1 MASLTLRLTQVHRL
15 LLRKQHLSPPSTEAS
30 AKDLV
35 REVGGLHATGAAT
48 TYLSLWSRR
57 RGFTKKELQNALYDD
72 RTVAKVLCM
81 RNTLF
86 ILTKEL
92 LPVAYQATKQRRDT
106 LIDRYLRHYGMPRSR
121 YDQCCDMVR
130 DLLGTGAKT
139 AAEIKGD
146 LSDPDTN
153 LVVDLMPNDWH
164 LVRGQPR
171 GTWRSS
177 LHEYSTFEVW
187 YPDVD
192 LQSLTPEQARVE
204 LVEHYLSR
212 LGPASEDDIAWWA
225 SLPRSDV
232 RTALGSLG
240 DEVETVQIEGLG
252 SGYLLLSRDLHT
264 LESEPPEEHD
274 TFLLPTLDPYI
285 MGYKDRTR
293 FLDPARVNKVFDR
306 AGNALPTVWQ
316 DGRVIG
322 VWVEDSKQSA
332 LQVLLFN
339 NEADMRLA
347 RQLEERARRLSQ
359 FLEHDPPDV
368 QILRYPEDGYAQN
381 PFRVARKS

>member
-1 MASLTLRLTQVHRL
+1 MASLTLELIQVHRL
-15 LLRKQHLSPPSTEAS
+15 LLSKQHLAPPSTEAS
-30 AKDLV
+30 ARDLV
-35 REVGGLHATGAAT
+35 GELGGLHATGAAT

-57 RGFTKKELQNALYDD
+57 RGFTKAELQHALYDD
-72 RTVAKVLCM
+72 RSVAKVLCM

-92 LPVAYQATKQRRDT
+92 LPVAYQATTQRRDA
-106 LIDRYLRHYGMPRSR
+106 LIDRYLRHYGITRSR
-121 YDQCCDMVR
+121 YNQCCDMVR

-139 AAEIKGD
+139 AAEIKRE

-164 LVRGQPR
+164 LVRAQPR
-171 GTWRSS
+171 GTWRSN
-177 LHEYSTFEVW
+177 LHEYCAFEVW

-212 LGPASEDDIAWWA
+212 LGPASEADIAWWA
-225 SLPRSDV
+225 GFSKSDV

-240 DEVETVQIEGLG
+240 DEVERVRIEGLG
-252 SGYLLLSRDLHT
+252 GDYVLLSRELDT
-264 LESEPPEEHD
+264 LRSVPSGEHS
-274 TFLLPTLDPYI
+274 TFLLPALDPYI

-293 FLDPARVNKVFDR
+293 FLDPAQTNKVFDR

-316 DGRVIG
+316 DGHVIG
-322 VWVEDSKQSA
+322 VWVEDSKRSA
-332 LQVLLFN
+332 LQVLLFDH
-339 NEADMRLA
+339 ADTRLTA
-347 RQLEERARRLSQ
+347 QLEDEARRLSQ

-368 QILRYPEDGYAQN
+368 QILRYPENGYAQN

>member
-1 MASLTLRLTQVHRL
+1 MAPLTLDLTQVHRL
-15 LLRKQHLSPPSTEAS
+15 LLRKQHLAPPSTKAS
-30 AKDLV
+30 AEDLV
-35 REVGGLHATGAAT
+35 GEVGGLHATGAAT

-57 RGFTKKELQNALYDD
+57 RDFTKEELQTALYDD
-72 RTVAKVLCM
+72 HSVAKVLCM

-92 LPVAYQATKQRRDT
+92 LPVAYQATKKRRDA

-121 YDQCCDMVR
+121 YDQCCDVVR
-130 DLLGTGAKT
+130 DLLGSEAKT
-139 AAEIKGD
+139 AAEIKRD
-146 LSDPDTN
+146 LSDPDTD
-153 LVVDLMPNDWH
+153 LVVDLMPNDWQ

-171 GTWRSS
+171 GTWRSN

-204 LVEHYLSR
+204 LVGYYLSR

-225 SLPRSDV
+225 GLSRSDV
-232 RTALGSLG
+232 RAALGSLG

-252 SGYLLLSRDLHT
+252 SEYLLLSRDLDT
-264 LESEPPEEHD
+264 LRRVAPEERE
-274 TFLLPTLDPYI
+274 TFLLPTLDPYV

-293 FLDPARVNKVFDR
+293 FLDPTQANKVFDR

-316 DGRVIG
+316 DSHVIG
-322 VWVEDSKQSA
+322 VWVEDSKRSA
-332 LQVLLFN
+332 LQVLLFDQ
-339 NEADMRLA
+339 ADTRLTTP
-347 RQLEERARRLSQ
+347 LEEEAGRLSQ
-359 FLEHDPPDV
+359 FLEHDPLDV